1 MYTGWKF
8 KKKKVILKYGRLK
21 NRILTLSSCILKMQ
35 IEDTGLLQIYGSFN
49 LEEKYLSHS
58 IQSGFWKKIEEFYND
73 PKQKNLGIVAWRGK
87 PLF

>member
-1 MYTGWKF
+1 
-8 KKKKVILKYGRLK
+8 
-21 NRILTLSSCILKMQ
+21 MQ